1 MGARPVC
8 SYSRGV
14 AAELRILIAD
24 DNSDAAEALA
34 ELLRDRGFTVLTATD
49 GQSAAELA
57 SEFHPQVGILDIR
70 MPRMDGHELAR
81 HIRRQPWGREMLLVA
96 LSGWEHGRDR
106 GLAPEAGFDYQIAKP
121 ADLER
126 LMELFATVE
135 A

>member
-1 MGARPVC
+1 VC
-8 SYSRGV
+8 SYPRAV
-14 AAELRILIAD
+14 AIELRILIAD
-24 DNSDAAEALA
+24 DNSDAAGALA
-34 ELLRDRGFTVLTATD
+34 ELLTDHGHTVLIATD

-57 SEFHPQVGILDIR
+57 SDFHPQVGVLDIH

-96 LSGWEHGRDR
+96 LSSWEHRRDR
-106 GLAPEAGFDYQIAKP
+106 GLAREAGFDYQIAKP

>member
-1 MGARPVC
+1 MGARRVS

-57 SEFHPQVGILDIR
+57 SDFRPQVGILDIR
-70 MPRMDGHELAR
+70 MPRMDGHHLAR
-81 HIRRQPWGREMLLVA
+81 HIRRQPWGREMLLIA
-96 LSGWEHGRDR
+96 LSGWEQGRDR
-106 GLAPEAGFDYQIAKP
+106 LAQEAGFDYQIAKP
-121 ADLER
+121 AELER

-135 A
+135 V